1 MGVATMKSNV
11 KLPKLTS
18 EEWVRKGLEF
28 VQQSGHPRLCIDKIV
43 KWLGVTKGAFYYH
56 FSDKAEY
63 ERALLDHY
71 IDTTIQDLSK
81 ELSLLNTPQM
91 RLREVLKKQIE
102 IDHTRLSMIFRAWG
116 LENSSVAEALKK
128 MDRLRLKHANYLF
141 QDLGFSPREAAV
153 RARVLVTFLQGESG
167 LFYQLTRQQ
176 LLNQLEDRYRFFT
189 EVDDHAEQPSLDLT

>member
-1 MGVATMKSNV
+1 VSVTVLVKS
-11 KLPKLTS
+11 PKLTR
-18 EEWVRKGLEF
+18 EDWVEKGLEF
-28 VQQSGHPRLCIDKIV
+28 VQQVGHSRLCIDKIA

-71 IDTTIQDLSK
+71 IATTIKNLAND
-81 ELSLLNTPQM
+81 LSLLSTPQM

-116 LENSSVAEALKK
+116 LENPSVAAALKTT
-128 MDRLRLKHANYLF
+128 DQLRLKHATYLF
-141 QDLGFSPREAAV
+141 QDLGFPPREAAV

-167 LFYQLTRQQ
+167 LFCQLSRQQ
-176 LLNQLEDRYRFFT
+176 RLEQLEERYRFFA
-189 EVDDHAEQPSLDLT
+189 EIDDQTKQTSLKLV